1 MLILAKIEMQFLNLW
16 STGVSATGINH
27 YLHLGL
33 GDAENSLLYERE
45 SQRKILYSGGE
56 QILK

>member
-1 MLILAKIEMQFLNLW
+1 MQFLNLW